1 MYRSAALRVPR
12 DAPPIP
18 PAPPA
23 AAEAPRAGDPMP
35 YEAAATLAC
44 RTPVGAETSGADG
57 KAAGLLS
64 LLGLMFAILSRFG
77 PELGAALRGGG
88 TPRAACGALLLGFS
102 ACALFAVVQA
112 FRTISPRFCKAAP
125 SLAFFGEVARLAPDE
140 YYRRVEAMDMRQ
152 AVEQI
157 VAYNHTAAT
166 ICAEKFRQLRRA
178 LRCFEIA
185 AACWLALAVL
195 LAAMSLRGG

>member
-1 MYRSAALRVPR
+1 MYRSAALRVRR

-23 AAEAPRAGDPMP
+23 EAEAPRAPEPTG

-88 TPRAACGALLLGFS
+88 PLRAACGALLLGFA
-102 ACALFAVVQA
+102 ACALCAVVQA

-140 YYRRVEAMDMRQ
+140 YYQRVEAMDMRQ

-157 VAYNHTAAT
+157 VAYNHAAAT
-166 ICAEKFRQLRRA
+166 ICAEKFKQLHRA

-185 AACWLALAVL
+185 AGCWLALAIL
-195 LAAMSLRGG
+195 LAAISLRGG